1 MSKVKKLSL
10 EDFKFIYS
18 KVPRLCVDLLIKN
31 EKGVLLTL
39 REIKPYKGFWHLP
52 GGTVL
57 LRETLNQA
65 VKRIAKDELGVEVLV
80 EKQLT
85 AIEFS
90 QNLPLPYKSTISI
103 GFLVKIKNYDID
115 LNNQASKFNFFH
127 KLPLKI
133 IPSHKDFILKYN

>member
-57 LRETLNQA
+57 LGETLNQA
-65 VKRIAKDELGVEVLV
+65 VKRIAEDELGVEVQI
-80 EKQLT
+80 EKQLA
-85 AIEFS
+85 AIEFP
-90 QNLPLPYKSTISI
+90 QNLPLPYKSTVSI
-103 GFLVKIKNYDID
+103 GFLVKIKNDAIN

-127 KLPLKI
+127 KLPSKI
-133 IPSHKDFILKYN
+133 IPAHKDFILKYN